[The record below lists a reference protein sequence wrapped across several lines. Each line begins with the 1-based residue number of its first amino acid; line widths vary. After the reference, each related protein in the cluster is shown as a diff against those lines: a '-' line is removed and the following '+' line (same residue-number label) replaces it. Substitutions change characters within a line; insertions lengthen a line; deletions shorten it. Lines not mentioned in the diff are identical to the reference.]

1 MMTDLPPVGRPAQ
14 RALASAGYSSIEQ
27 LAGASRRELLALHGV
42 GPRAVTLLDN
52 ELIKRGIEPLR
63 DN

>member
-1 MMTDLPPVGRPAQ
+1 VTCPAFT
-14 RALASAGYSSIEQ
+14 RRRD
-27 LAGASRRELLALHGV
+27 SRRELLALHGV
-42 GPRAVTLLDN
+42 GPRAVTLLDD